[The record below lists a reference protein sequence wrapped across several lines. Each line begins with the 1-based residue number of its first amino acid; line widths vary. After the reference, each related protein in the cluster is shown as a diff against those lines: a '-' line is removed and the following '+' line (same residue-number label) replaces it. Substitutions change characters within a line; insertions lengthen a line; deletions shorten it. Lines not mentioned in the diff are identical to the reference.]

1 MCVVS
6 AGFMSGRVVVQ
17 VSGVCGAHGAGFIMS
32 SLCPSV
38 DLVWDVSQYR
48 AFVTSIY
55 CPLRLVCI
63 CVLATIQSRFVT
75 AQVIVTRI

>member
-32 SLCPSV
+32 SLCVPVLILSGMCHSTGLLSLPFIVLSV
-38 DLVWDVSQYR
+38 WCVS
-48 AFVTSIY
+48 VS
-55 CPLRLVCI
+55 
-63 CVLATIQSRFVT
+63 
-75 AQVIVTRI
+75 